1 MNNQK
6 RVEII
11 GFEAGNYNTIK
22 VVRLTPDIL
31 SKKFIQVVGESGAG
45 KSSLLELLKIPISGT
60 DAIKKK
66 TILEKGFFTQAQLL
80 DGDLNVYIG
89 ARVSEYQRGEK
100 SGDPKFEFYLYS
112 LDENGKQYQPIID
125 GVAATASEYTKLL
138 TTDLTFKM
146 ADMFSENQTIHRKLI
161 ESLFSDELNAM
172 KADELVASIESKKKE
187 RDNTRILCQSQGA
200 YMERFKEEGFSE
212 EKLKMIAPVDV
223 AEIDKKVT
231 ELVLKKDRLERSSKD
246 AHDLAVMGID
256 RERDKKI
263 QELKDEG
270 NRLVEE
276 LRTDRAAKDLAYTA
290 ALKKFEEA
298 QALYIAEKTKGQ
310 EIVGLVQAYFVRPSD
325 SVVKAINDEMT
336 HKLKL
341 IDTKEPVREP
351 DDKVLLGKIK
361 TIRDKVENFPL
372 PVYPQ
377 IEAVDTTDI
386 DKEIAVLNDQKISAA
401 KTNSL
406 YKRYQLWLSWIEAK
420 SVYEAELDKLRKLY
434 ASIDTGV
441 DGLSIVPT
449 ETDSGKIEIWMMYNG
464 VYDPEFFHNEH
475 AEMRHLFA
483 YSSFQR
489 SVIGVILQS
498 ARLDLKKKAL
508 RLAIVDD
515 VAFTEKGIQILSDLC
530 EKFNIQLI
538 AGRTI
543 APSVDSLDSSQILV
557 DGGEIFFNDG
567 SN

>member
-557 DGGEIFFNDG
+557 DGGEIFFNNDTD
-567 SN
+567 

>member
-6 RVEII
+6 QVEII

-45 KSSLLELLKIPISGT
+45 KSSLLDLLKVPISGT

-66 TILEKGFFTQAQLL
+66 TILEKGFFTQAQLR

-100 SGDPKFEFYLYS
+100 AGDPKFEFYLYS

-125 GVAATASEYTKLL
+125 GVAATATEYTKLL
-138 TTDLTFKM
+138 TTELAFRM
-146 ADMFSENQTIHRKLI
+146 SDMFSENQTTHRKLI
-161 ESLFSDELNAM
+161 ESLFSDELKAM
-172 KADELVASIESKKKE
+172 KADELVASIERKKTE
-187 RDNTRILCQSQGA
+187 RDSTRMLCQSQGA
-200 YMERFKEEGFSE
+200 YMERFKEDGLDE
-212 EKLKMIAPVDV
+212 EKLKMISPVDV
-223 AEIDKKVT
+223 VELDKKIT
-231 ELVLKKDRLERSSKD
+231 ELLLKKDRLERSGND
-246 AHDLAVMGID
+246 AHDLAVMTID

-270 NRLVEE
+270 NRLVEK
-276 LRTDRAAKDLAYTA
+276 LRVDRAEKEATYNN
-290 ALKKFEEA
+290 ALKKYEDE
-298 QALYIAEKTKGQ
+298 QALYVEEKTKGQ
-310 EIVGLVQAYFVRPSD
+310 DIIEKIQAYFVRPSD
-325 SVVKAINDEMT
+325 DIVRAINEEIT

-341 IDTKEPVREP
+341 INPKEPKKEG
-351 DDKVLLGKIK
+351 DDQKLVEKIK
-361 TIRDKVENFPL
+361 ALREKVENFPVA
-372 PVYPQ
+372 VYPKV
-377 IEAVDTTDI
+377 EPADTSAI
-386 DKEIAVLNDQKISAA
+386 DKEIALLNDQKLSAA
-401 KTNSL
+401 KTNAL
-406 YKRYQLWLSWIEAK
+406 YNRYKIWLSWIEAK
-420 SVYEAELDKLRKLY
+420 SLYEAELDKLRKLY
-434 ASIDTGV
+434 ASIKTGV
-441 DGLSIVPT
+441 EGLSIVPT
-449 ETDSGKIEIWMMYNG
+449 ETESGKIEVWIMYNG
-464 VYDPEFFHNEH
+464 CYDPDFFHNEK

-515 VAFTEKGIQILSDLC
+515 VAFTEKGVQILSDLC
-530 EKFNIQLI
+530 EKFNVKLI

-543 APSVDSLDSSQILV
+543 APTVGSLDDSQILV
-557 DGGEIFFNDG
+557 DGGEIFFNDI
-567 SN
+567 SD

>member
-66 TILEKGFFTQAQLL
+66 AILEKGFFTQAQLL

-89 ARVSEYQRGEK
+89 AKVSEYQRGDKAGE
-100 SGDPKFEFYLYS
+100 PKFEFYLYS

-146 ADMFSENQTIHRKLI
+146 SDMFSENQSTHRKLV

-172 KADELVASIESKKKE
+172 KADELIASIESKKKE

-464 VYDPEFFHNEH
+464 VYDPEFFHNER

-557 DGGEIFFNDG
+557 DGGEIFFNNDTD
-567 SN
+567 

>member
-6 RVEII
+6 QVEII

-31 SKKFIQVVGESGAG
+31 SKKFIQIVGESGAG
-45 KSSLLELLKIPISGT
+45 KSSLLELLKLPISGT
-60 DAIKKK
+60 DTIKKK
-66 TILEKGFFTQAQLL
+66 AILEKGFFTQAQLL
-80 DGDLNVYIG
+80 DGDLNIYIG
-89 ARVSEYQRGEK
+89 AKVSEYQRGEK
-100 SGDPKFEFYLYS
+100 AGDPKFEFYLYS

-161 ESLFSDELNAM
+161 ESLFKDELNAL
-172 KADELVASIESKKKE
+172 KADELNASIERRKIE
-187 RDNTRILCQSQGA
+187 RDNARLWCQSQGA
-200 YMERFKEEGFSE
+200 YMERFKEEGIDE
-212 EKLKMIAPVDV
+212 ETLKMIVPVDIV
-223 AEIDKKVT
+223 EIDKKIT
-231 ELVLKKDRLERSSKD
+231 DLVLKKDRLERSGKD
-246 AHDLAVMGID
+246 AHDLTVMSID
-256 RERDKKI
+256 RERDRKI

-270 NRLVEE
+270 NMLVDE
-276 LRTDRAAKDLAYTA
+276 LRKDRAAKDDTYAKA
-290 ALKKFEEA
+290 FKKYEESQA
-298 QALYIAEKTKGQ
+298 QYIIEKEKGQ

-420 SVYEAELDKLRKLY
+420 AHYESELDKLRKLY
-434 ASIDTGV
+434 ASINTGV
-441 DGLSIVPT
+441 EGLSVVPT
-449 ETDSGKIEIWMMYNG
+449 ETDSGKIEVWLMYNG
-464 VYDPEFFHNEH
+464 CYDTEFFHNEN

-489 SVIGVILQS
+489 SVIGVILQA

-515 VAFTEKGIQILSDLC
+515 VAFTERGVQILADLC
-530 EKFNIQLI
+530 DKFNIKLI

-543 APSVDSLDSSQILV
+543 APTVDTLADSQILV
-557 DGGEIFFNDG
+557 DGGEIFFNNG
-567 SN
+567 SD

>member
-1 MNNQK
+1 
-6 RVEII
+6 
-11 GFEAGNYNTIK
+11 
-22 VVRLTPDIL
+22 
-31 SKKFIQVVGESGAG
+31 
-45 KSSLLELLKIPISGT
+45 
-60 DAIKKK
+60 
-66 TILEKGFFTQAQLL
+66 
-80 DGDLNVYIG
+80 
-89 ARVSEYQRGEK
+89 
-100 SGDPKFEFYLYS
+100 
-112 LDENGKQYQPIID
+112 
-125 GVAATASEYTKLL
+125 
-138 TTDLTFKM
+138 
-146 ADMFSENQTIHRKLI
+146 
-161 ESLFSDELNAM
+161 
-172 KADELVASIESKKKE
+172 
-187 RDNTRILCQSQGA
+187 
-200 YMERFKEEGFSE
+200 
-212 EKLKMIAPVDV
+212 
-223 AEIDKKVT
+223 
-231 ELVLKKDRLERSSKD
+231 
-246 AHDLAVMGID
+246 
-256 RERDKKI
+256 
-263 QELKDEG
+263 
-270 NRLVEE
+270 
-276 LRTDRAAKDLAYTA
+276 
-290 ALKKFEEA
+290 
-298 QALYIAEKTKGQ
+298 
-310 EIVGLVQAYFVRPSD
+310 
-325 SVVKAINDEMT
+325 MT

-361 TIRDKVENFPL
+361 TLRDKVENFPL
-372 PVYPQ
+372 PVYPK

-449 ETDSGKIEIWMMYNG
+449 ETDSGKIEVWLMYNG
-464 VYDPEFFHNEH
+464 CYDTEFFHNEN

>member
-1 MNNQK
+1 M
-6 RVEII
+6 EII

-45 KSSLLELLKIPISGT
+45 KSSVLELLKVPISGT

-66 TILEKGFFTQAQLL
+66 TILEKGFFTEAQLL

-89 ARVSEYQRGEK
+89 AKVSEYQRGDKAGE
-100 SGDPKFEFYLYS
+100 PKFEFYLYS

-146 ADMFSENQTIHRKLI
+146 ADMFSENQSTHRKLV
-161 ESLFSDELNAM
+161 ESLFSDELKAM

-223 AEIDKKVT
+223 TEIDKKIT
-231 ELVLKKDRLERSSKD
+231 DLVLKKDRLERSGKD
-246 AHDLAVMGID
+246 AHDLTVMSID
-256 RERDKKI
+256 RERDRKI

-270 NRLVEE
+270 NRLVDE
-276 LRTDRAAKDLAYTA
+276 LRKDRAAKDDTYAKA
-290 ALKKFEEA
+290 FKKYEESQA
-298 QALYIAEKTKGQ
+298 QYIIEKEKGR

-361 TIRDKVENFPL
+361 TLRDKVENFPL

-420 SVYEAELDKLRKLY
+420 AHYESELDKLRKLY
-434 ASIDTGV
+434 ASINTGV
-441 DGLSIVPT
+441 EGLSVVPT

-515 VAFTEKGIQILSDLC
+515 VAFTEKGIRILADLC
-530 EKFNIQLI
+530 EKFNIKLI

-543 APSVDSLDSSQILV
+543 APSAKSLDDSQILV
-557 DGGEIFFNDG
+557 EGGEIFFNDV
-567 SN
+567 NN

>member
-361 TIRDKVENFPL
+361 TLRDKVENFPL

-557 DGGEIFFNDG
+557 DGGEIFFNNDTD
-567 SN
+567 

>member
-161 ESLFSDELNAM
+161 ESLFSNELKAM
-172 KADELVASIESKKKE
+172 KADELVASIERKKTE
-187 RDNTRILCQSQGA
+187 RDSTRMLCQSQGA
-200 YMERFKEEGFSE
+200 YMERFKEEGLDE
-212 EKLKMIAPVDV
+212 ESLKMIVPVDIV
-223 AEIDKKVT
+223 EIDKKIT
-231 ELVLKKDRLERSSKD
+231 ELLLKKDRLERSGKD
-246 AHDLAVMGID
+246 AHDLAIMRID
-256 RERDKKI
+256 RERDRKI

-276 LRTDRAAKDLAYTA
+276 LRKDRQAKDDAHA
-290 ALKKFEEA
+290 RAMKKYEEA
-298 QALYIAEKTKGQ
+298 QAQYISEKEKGQ
-310 EIVGLVQAYFVRPSD
+310 EIIGLVQAYFVHPSD
-325 SVVKAINDEMT
+325 SVVKAINEEMMY
-336 HKLKL
+336 KLKL

-351 DDKVLLGKIK
+351 DDKVLLDKIK
-361 TIRDKVENFPL
+361 TLRDKVENFPA

-377 IEAVDTTDI
+377 IEAVDTTAI
-386 DKEIAVLNDQKISAA
+386 DKEIAVLNDQKVSAA

-406 YKRYQLWLSWIEAK
+406 HNRYKLWLSWIEAK
-420 SVYEAELDKLRKLY
+420 ARYESELDKLRKLY
-434 ASIDTGV
+434 ASINTGV

-449 ETDSGKIEIWMMYNG
+449 ETDSGKIEVWLMYNG
-464 VYDPEFFHNEH
+464 CYDPDFFHNENL
-475 AEMRHLFA
+475 EMRHLFA

-530 EKFNIQLI
+530 EKFNIKLI

-543 APSVDSLDSSQILV
+543 APTVDSLDSSQILV
-557 DGGEIFFNDG
+557 DGGEIFFNNDT
-567 SN
+567 N

>member
-161 ESLFSDELNAM
+161 ESLFKDELNAL
-172 KADELVASIESKKKE
+172 KADELMASIEEKKKL
-187 RDNTRILCQSQGA
+187 RDNARMMCQSQGA
-200 YMERFKEEGFSE
+200 YMERFKEEGFDE
-212 EKLKMIAPVDV
+212 NKLAMIVPVDIS
-223 AEIDKKVT
+223 EIESKIT
-231 ELVLKKDRLERSSKD
+231 ELIVKKDRLERGSKD
-246 AHDLAVMGID
+246 AYNLAVMGLERD
-256 RERDKKI
+256 REQKI
-263 QELKDEG
+263 QALKDKG
-270 NRLVEE
+270 NE
-276 LRTDRAAKDLAYTA
+276 LLEQLREDRRVKQEAYNKALAEHEQAQEKY
-290 ALKKFEEA
+290 LKEKTEA
-298 QALYIAEKTKGQ
+298 Q
-310 EIVGLVQAYFVRPSD
+310 EIISKIQGYFVRPSED
-325 SVVKAINDEMT
+325 VVKLVTDEMT
-336 HKLKL
+336 HKLKS
-341 IDTKEPVREP
+341 ISIVEPRLEP
-351 DDKVLLGKIK
+351 DNEALLLEIKNIREKI
-361 TIRDKVENFPL
+361 ENFPNV
-372 PVYPQ
+372 VYP
-377 IEAVDTTDI
+377 AVSDVDTSDI
-386 DKEIAVLNDQKISAA
+386 DKELAVLEDRKLSAQKTNAIHNRYKMWQTWVAA
-401 KTNSL
+401 KSL
-406 YKRYQLWLSWIEAK
+406 YED
-420 SVYEAELDKLRKLY
+420 ELGKLRTLY
-434 ASIDTGV
+434 ASVNTGV
-441 DGLSIVPT
+441 EGLSIVPT
-449 ETDSGKIEIWMMYNG
+449 ETDGGKIEIWMMYDG
-464 VYDPEFFHNEH
+464 RYDPTFFHNDSGEL
-475 AEMRHLFA
+475 RHLFV

-489 SVIGVILQS
+489 SVIGVILQA

-557 DGGEIFFNDG
+557 DGGEIFFNNDTD
-567 SN
+567 